1 MKILFFLFVV
11 SFYIGLNGYV
21 FYRGLQTIPSNLT
34 FKIIYSVLFW
44 VLTFSFFVRMFSG
57 DKLPQGLSLTLSVV
71 AFTWMVAVIYF
82 ALIILGIDILRII
95 NHFTGIF
102 PSFIKENYQMVKY
115 ITGATSVVFVS
126 GLLIYGNIRFNN
138 PKVTRL
144 ELKISKPLPEG
155 DLKLVMISDIHL
167 SNYINGEDLDKYIG
181 MINRENPSLVLIA
194 GDIADM
200 RLEPLKRWGA
210 AERFKQINA
219 PLGVYAI
226 TGNHEFYGGEKEQ
239 ILDYLKAG
247 GVNILLDSV
256 AVAGGGVQ
264 IAGRDDK
271 TNHNRKTLKEV
282 LKDAD
287 KSLPLILLD
296 HQPFNLAEAENEGV
310 DLQLSGHTHN
320 GQFWPGSLI
329 VKWMYEL
336 PYGYKKRGETHYYV
350 SSGIGL
356 WGPKIRIGTKSEI
369 VVINLKQ
376 ENKYLEN
383 KS

>member
-21 FYRGLQTIPSNLT
+21 FYRGLQTIPSNITL
-34 FKIIYSVLFW
+34 KIIYSVLFW

-126 GLLIYGNIRFNN
+126 GLLFYGNIRFNN
-138 PKVTRL
+138 PEVTRL
-144 ELKISKPLPEG
+144 DLKISKPLPGGE
-155 DLKLVMISDIHL
+155 LKLAMISDIHL
-167 SNYINGEDLDKYIG
+167 SNYINAEDLDKYIG
-181 MINRENPSLVLIA
+181 MINRENPDLVLIA

-210 AERFKQINA
+210 AERFRQINA

-239 ILDYLKAG
+239 ILDYLKESG
-247 GVNILLDSV
+247 INILVDTI
-256 AVAGGGVQ
+256 AVTGGGVL
-264 IAGRDDK
+264 IAGRDDR
-271 TNHNRKTLKEV
+271 TNHKRKKLKEA

-336 PYGYKKRGETHYYV
+336 PYGYKKKGDTHYYV

-376 ENKYLEN
+376 ENGAQ
-383 KS
+383 